1 MLCEETKPL
10 FSLYVDDAVT
20 LPVRAALDEHLGLCP
35 VCRSNLAELRLLKQ
49 NLRSLARPLPPM
61 DLAESITEA
70 LAIEAAA
77 RRLLPRR
84 PFSFRISH
92 WLQPKLMPY
101 TVGSFASVILFVTMF
116 AALRPHFVALHEA
129 ALQNTASNNIIVLR
143 QPGYVL
149 DISQPVNSA
158 DYAASRAPFAEQSPS
173 LNPRG
178 ALAALTQSYAHPQH
192 PGSYDDADDMMVV
205 ADVFSNG
212 SASLAGVVQA
222 PRDRRMLADFE
233 SALRRDAA
241 FVPASFDRRPDTMR
255 VVFSV
260 QKVDVRERNF

>member
-1 MLCEETKPL
+1 M
-10 FSLYVDDAVT
+10 YVDDAVSESVQT
-20 LPVRAALDEHLGLCP
+20 AISGHLDHCP
-35 VCRSNLAELRLLKQ
+35 VCRSQMADLRLLRQ
-49 NLRSLARPLPPM
+49 SLRSLAPPQVPA

-70 LAIEAAA
+70 LAIEAGA
-77 RRLLPRR
+77 RRLQPRL
-84 PFSFRISH
+84 SFEVRVGR
-92 WLQPKLMPY
+92 WLEPKLMPY
-101 TVGSFASVILFVTMF
+101 TIGSFASVILFVAMF

-129 ALQNTASNNIIVLR
+129 AQQSTANRTIVYR
-143 QPGYVL
+143 VEPGSVL
-149 DISQPVNSA
+149 DLNEPVRPE

-173 LNPRG
+173 LNPSG
-178 ALAALTQSYAHPQH
+178 ALAALTQSYSHPAR
-192 PGSYDDADDMMVV
+192 PESYEDADDMVVV

-233 SALRRDAA
+233 AALRRNAA
-241 FVPASFDRRPDTMR
+241 FVPASLDRRPETMR

>member
-1 MLCEETKPL
+1 MLCEDTKPL

-101 TVGSFASVILFVTMF
+101 TVGSFASVILFISMF

-129 ALQNTASNNIIVLR
+129 AMQNAIYVVEPKS
-143 QPGYVL
+143 GYDL
-149 DISQPVNSA
+149 YEPVTPEIF
-158 DYAASRAPFAEQSPS
+158 AAKRAPFAEQSPS
-173 LNPRG
+173 L
-178 ALAALTQSYAHPQH
+178 
-192 PGSYDDADDMMVV
+192 
-205 ADVFSNG
+205 
-212 SASLAGVVQA
+212 
-222 PRDRRMLADFE
+222 
-233 SALRRDAA
+233 
-241 FVPASFDRRPDTMR
+241 
-255 VVFSV
+255 
-260 QKVDVRERNF
+260 